1 MNKIKTTLSYFKKEF
16 DSFVEEKKNLIDF
29 QHDKNAN
36 SMDDSNNVS
45 SIFPLKNDDDIKGIE
60 NKIKAENKDF
70 EKKMV
75 ID

>member
-16 DSFVEEKKNLIDF
+16 DSFVEEKKKLIDC